1 MFAKNKGTIMKY
13 FRINL
18 MLCLLSLAVFT
29 ACKSDDSGEINNE
42 RAENLK
48 ALGASAEDLLSDD
61 FYTRL
66 VVEIAYSN
74 GFRPKQLT
82 IDTFRTF
89 LNQRLN
95 KPGGI
100 RIVETV
106 INAPQGEPYSVS
118 EIREIESNVRTK
130 YTNGNEIAVFIFF
143 ANGNSTNDTNT
154 SVTLG
159 TAYQNTSLV
168 IYEETLQSLSQD
180 LFLMEATTVRHEFGH
195 ILGLVDITGDDIH
208 AAGHIDPNSSKHCMV
223 EGCLM
228 YFASTVPSSIP
239 NPMVS
244 DIPALEE
251 LCIED
256 LQAKGG
262 L

>member
-1 MFAKNKGTIMKY
+1 MKY
-13 FRINL
+13 IRINL
-18 MLCLLSLAVFT
+18 LLCLVVLLLNA
-29 ACKSDDSGEINNE
+29 ACKSDDSGDTTNE
-42 RAENLK
+42 NAENLK

-61 FYTRL
+61 FYTKL
-66 VVEIAYSN
+66 VVEIVYSQ

-100 RIVETV
+100 SIVETV
-106 INAPQGEPYSVS
+106 IDPPSGEPYTVQ
-118 EIREIESNVRTK
+118 EIRDIEKDVRTK
-130 YTNGNEIAVFIFF
+130 YTNGNEIAVFVFF
-143 ANGNSTNDTNT
+143 ANGNSSNDTSS

-159 TAYQNTSLV
+159 TAYQNTSMV
-168 IYEETLQSLSQD
+168 IYQETLQSLEQD
-180 LFLMEATTVRHEFGH
+180 LFLMEATTIRHEFGH
-195 ILGLVDITGDDIH
+195 ILGLVDISGDDIH
-208 AAGHIDPNSSKHCMV
+208 PDGHIDPESSKHCIV

-228 YFASTVPSSIP
+228 YFASTIPSTIP
-239 NPMVS
+239 NPMKG
-244 DIPALEE
+244 DIPPLDP

-262 L
+262 K

>member
-1 MFAKNKGTIMKY
+1 MNQI
-13 FRINL
+13 RINL
-18 MLCLLSLAVFT
+18 LLILSVVLLFT
-29 ACKSDDSGEINNE
+29 ACQKDDSGETDNE
-42 RAENLK
+42 RTENLK
-48 ALGASAEDLLSDD
+48 SLGASAEDLLSDD
-61 FYTRL
+61 LYTRL
-66 VVEIAYSN
+66 VVEIVYSN

-100 RIVETV
+100 SIIETV
-106 INAPQGEPYSVS
+106 IDPPQGEPYTVS
-118 EIREIESNVRTK
+118 EIRDIESNVRTR

-143 ANGNSTNDTNT
+143 ANGNSSNDTDT

-159 TAYQNTSLV
+159 TAYQNTSMV
-168 IYEETLQSLSQD
+168 IYEETLQSLPQD
-180 LFLMEATTVRHEFGH
+180 LFLMEATTIRHEFGH

-208 AAGHIDPNSSKHCMV
+208 PEGHIDPDSSKHCIV

-228 YFASTVPSSIP
+228 YFASTIPSNIT

-244 DIPALEE
+244 DIPALDP

-256 LQAKGG
+256 LQSKGG
-262 L
+262 M

>member
-1 MFAKNKGTIMKY
+1 MNQ

-18 MLCLLSLAVFT
+18 LLCFSFLLLFS
-29 ACKSDDSGEINNE
+29 ACQSDDSGETTNE
-42 RAENLK
+42 RTENLK
-48 ALGASAEDLLSDD
+48 ALGTSAEDLLSDD
-61 FYTRL
+61 IYSRL
-66 VVEIAYSN
+66 VVEIVYSN

-95 KPGGI
+95 KPSGI
-100 RIVETV
+100 SIVETV
-106 INAPQGEPYSVS
+106 ISPPQGEPYTIS
-118 EIREIESNVRTK
+118 EIRDIESNVRTR

-143 ANGNSTNDTNT
+143 ANGNSSNDTDT

-159 TAYQNTSLV
+159 SAYQNTSMV
-168 IYEETLQSLSQD
+168 IYEETLQSLPQD
-180 LFLMEATTVRHEFGH
+180 LFLMEATTIRHEFGH

-208 AAGHIDPNSSKHCMV
+208 PEGHIDPDSSKHCIV

-228 YFASTVPSSIP
+228 YFASTIPSNIT

-244 DIPALEE
+244 DIPVLDS

-256 LQAKGG
+256 LQSKGG
-262 L
+262 M

>member
-1 MFAKNKGTIMKY
+1 MKNI
-13 FRINL
+13 RINL
-18 MLCLLSLAVFT
+18 LLCLLVLAVFT
-29 ACKSDDSGEINNE
+29 ACKSDDSGEATND

-61 FYTRL
+61 IYTRL
-66 VVEIAYSN
+66 VVEIAYSQ

-82 IDTFRTF
+82 IDSFRNF

-100 RIVETV
+100 TIIESV
-106 INAPQGEPYSVS
+106 IDPPTGEPYTVQ
-118 EIREIESNVRTK
+118 EIRDIESNVRTR
-130 YTNGNEIAVFIFF
+130 YTNGDEIAVFVFF

-159 TAYQNTSLV
+159 TAYQNTSMV
-168 IYEETLQSLSQD
+168 IYQETLQSLEQD
-180 LFLMEATTVRHEFGH
+180 LFLMEATTIRHEFGH
-195 ILGLVDITGDDIH
+195 ILGLVDISGDDIH
-208 AAGHIDPNSSKHCMV
+208 PNGHIDPESSKHCAV

-228 YFASTVPSSIP
+228 YFESTIPSTIP
-239 NPMVS
+239 NPMKG
-244 DIPALEE
+244 DIPALDA

-262 L
+262 K

>member
-1 MFAKNKGTIMKY
+1 MQQ

-18 MLCLLSLAVFT
+18 MLCLLFLALFT
-29 ACKSDDSGEINNE
+29 ACNKDDSGSIDNE
-42 RAENLK
+42 KAENLK
-48 ALGASAEDLLSDD
+48 ALGDSAEDLLSDD

-66 VVEIAYSN
+66 VVEIVYSD

-100 RIVETV
+100 SIVETV
-106 INAPQGEPYSVS
+106 ISPPQGEPFSVS

-130 YTNGNEIAVFIFF
+130 FTTGNQIAVFIFF
-143 ANGNSTNDTNT
+143 ANGNSTNDTDT

-159 TAYQNTSLV
+159 SAYQNTSMV
-168 IYEETLQSLSQD
+168 IYEETLQSLPQD
-180 LFLMEATTVRHEFGH
+180 LFLMEATTIRHEFGH
-195 ILGLVDITGDDIH
+195 ILGLVDISGDDIH
-208 AAGHIDPNSSKHCMV
+208 IDGHVDPESSKHCVV

-228 YFASTVPSSIP
+228 YFASTVPSNIP
-239 NPMVS
+239 DPMVS
-244 DIPALEE
+244 DIPTLDP